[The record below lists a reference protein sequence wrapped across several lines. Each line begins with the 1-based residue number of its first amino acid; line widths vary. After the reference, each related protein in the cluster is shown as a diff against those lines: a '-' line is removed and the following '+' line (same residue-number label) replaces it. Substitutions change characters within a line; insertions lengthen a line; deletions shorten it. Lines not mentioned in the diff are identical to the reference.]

1 MYFLTPKSKIIKVMA
16 ESYKQETQNRY
27 HWKLD
32 GLLKELPDFCRTY
45 FIGREN
51 RLSEVTA
58 VSYAYNLQMF
68 FGYLHDNN
76 SYFGSREVTSYRLED
91 LEKLTSGDIE
101 EFLHWL
107 RYHRNSEGHECHNSE
122 MTIQH
127 YISAIS
133 ALYKY
138 FVKRNILPS
147 NPVDAID
154 RAKRVKKK
162 VIRLEGDEKKD
173 LRAAVDSGEGLT
185 ARQAAFHEKN
195 RERDMAI
202 YEVFLTT
209 GMRISELVGINMTD
223 VDLKAHTIGITRK
236 GSNFQLIY
244 ISDRCTE
251 LLSEY
256 IAVRGKYS
264 PDRDEPALFLSNR
277 GSRISVRT
285 VEVMTKKYVSTALP
299 QKTDKITPH
308 KLRSTYATDMLR
320 RTGDLELVSELLGHS
335 NIATTQIYAR
345 YDDRKHEDVRNVIDE
360 T

>member
-1 MYFLTPKSKIIKVMA
+1 MA
-16 ESYKQETQNRY
+16 DSYKQETQNRY
-27 HWKLD
+27 HEKLD
-32 GLLKELPDFCRTY
+32 SLLKGLPDFCRTY

-68 FGYLHDNN
+68 FTYLHDNN
-76 SYFGSREVTSYRLED
+76 GYFGSREIRAYRLED
-91 LEKLTSGDIE
+91 LEKLNSGDIE

-107 RYHRNSEGHECHNSE
+107 RYHRDSEGRECHNSE

-138 FVKRNILPS
+138 FVKRGHLPS

-162 VIRLEGDEKKD
+162 VIRLEGDEKKE
-173 LRAAVDSGEGLT
+173 LREVVESGAGLT
-185 ARQAAFHEKN
+185 KRQTAFHDKN

-209 GMRISELVGINMTD
+209 GMRISELVGINVTD

-236 GSNFQLIY
+236 GSNYQLIY

-251 LLSEY
+251 ILMDY
-256 IAVRGKYS
+256 MMVRERYG
-264 PDRDEPALFLSNR
+264 PPMNEPALFLSNR

-285 VEVMTKKYVSTALP
+285 VEMMTKKYVTAALP
-299 QKTDKITPH
+299 QKTDRITPH

-320 RTGDLELVSELLGHS
+320 RTVDLELVSELLGHS

-345 YDDRKHEDVRNVIDE
+345 YDDKKHEDVRNVIDGDKPVS
-360 T
+360 

>member
-1 MYFLTPKSKIIKVMA
+1 MP
-16 ESYKQETQNRY
+16 ESFKQETQNRY
-27 HWKLD
+27 HRKLD
-32 GLLKELPDFCRTY
+32 AILKELPDFCRTY

-68 FGYLHDNN
+68 FAYLHENN
-76 SYFGSREVTSYRLED
+76 SYFGSREIRTYRLDD
-91 LEKLTSGDIE
+91 LEKLDSGDIE
-101 EFLHWL
+101 EFLHWM
-107 RYHRNSEGHECHNSE
+107 RYHTGKDGRECHNSE

-138 FVKRNILPS
+138 FVKRDLLPR

-162 VIRLEGDEKKD
+162 VIRLEGDEKSDFRKV
-173 LRAAVDSGEGLT
+173 VDSGEGLT
-185 ARQAAFHEKN
+185 GRQAVFHEKN

-209 GMRISELVGINMTD
+209 GMRISELVGINLTD

-251 LLSEY
+251 LLSQY
-256 IAVRGKYS
+256 LAVRGKYR

-277 GSRISVRT
+277 GKRISVRS
-285 VEVMTKKYVSTALP
+285 VELMTKKYVSVALP
-299 QKTDKITPH
+299 QKTDRITPH

-345 YDDRKHEDVRNVIDE
+345 YDDRKHEDMRNVIDD
-360 T
+360 

>member
-1 MYFLTPKSKIIKVMA
+1 MP
-16 ESYKQETQNRY
+16 ESFKQETQNRY
-27 HWKLD
+27 HRKLD
-32 GLLKELPDFCRTY
+32 TILKELPDFCRTY

-68 FGYLHDNN
+68 FAYLHENN
-76 SYFGSREVTSYRLED
+76 SYFGSREIRTYRLDD
-91 LEKLTSGDIE
+91 LEKLDSGDIE
-101 EFLHWL
+101 EFLHWM
-107 RYHRNSEGHECHNSE
+107 RYHTGKDGRECHNSE

-138 FVKRNILPS
+138 FVKRDLLPR

-162 VIRLEGDEKKD
+162 VIRLEGDEKSDFRKV
-173 LRAAVDSGEGLT
+173 VDSGEGLT
-185 ARQAAFHEKN
+185 GRQAVFHEKN

-209 GMRISELVGINMTD
+209 GMRISELVGINLTD

-251 LLSEY
+251 LLSQY
-256 IAVRGKYS
+256 LAVRGKYR

-277 GSRISVRT
+277 GKRISVRS
-285 VEVMTKKYVSTALP
+285 VELMTKKYVSVALP
-299 QKTDKITPH
+299 QKTDRITPH

-345 YDDRKHEDVRNVIDE
+345 YDDRKHEDMRNVIDD
-360 T
+360 

>member
-1 MYFLTPKSKIIKVMA
+1 MP
-16 ESYKQETQNRY
+16 ESFKQETQNRY
-27 HWKLD
+27 HRKLD
-32 GLLKELPDFCRTY
+32 AILKELPDFCRTY

-68 FGYLHDNN
+68 FAYLHENN
-76 SYFGSREVTSYRLED
+76 SYFGSREIRTYRLDD
-91 LEKLTSGDIE
+91 LEKLDSGDIE
-101 EFLHWL
+101 EFLHWM
-107 RYHRNSEGHECHNSE
+107 RYHTGKDGRECHNSE

-138 FVKRNILPS
+138 FVKRNLLPR

-162 VIRLEGDEKKD
+162 VIRLEGDEKSDFRKV
-173 LRAAVDSGEGLT
+173 VDSGEGLT
-185 ARQAAFHEKN
+185 GRQAVFHEKN

-209 GMRISELVGINMTD
+209 GMRISELVGINLTD

-251 LLSEY
+251 LLSQY
-256 IAVRGKYS
+256 LAVRGKYR

-277 GSRISVRT
+277 GKRISVRS
-285 VEVMTKKYVSTALP
+285 VELMTKKYVSVALP
-299 QKTDKITPH
+299 QKTDRITPH

-345 YDDRKHEDVRNVIDE
+345 YDDRKHEDMRNVIDD
-360 T
+360 

>member
-1 MYFLTPKSKIIKVMA
+1 MP
-16 ESYKQETQNRY
+16 ESFKQETQNRY
-27 HWKLD
+27 HRKLD
-32 GLLKELPDFCRTY
+32 AILKELPDFCRTY

-68 FGYLHDNN
+68 FAYLHENN
-76 SYFGSREVTSYRLED
+76 SYFGSREIKTYRLDD
-91 LEKLTSGDIE
+91 LEKLDSGDIE
-101 EFLHWL
+101 EFLHWM
-107 RYHRNSEGHECHNSE
+107 RYHTGKDGRECHNSE

-138 FVKRNILPS
+138 FVKRDLLPR

-162 VIRLEGDEKKD
+162 VIRLEGDEKSDFRKV
-173 LRAAVDSGEGLT
+173 VDSGEGLT
-185 ARQAAFHEKN
+185 GRQAVFHEKN

-209 GMRISELVGINMTD
+209 GMRISELVGINLTD

-251 LLSEY
+251 LLSQY
-256 IAVRGKYS
+256 LAVRGKYR

-277 GSRISVRT
+277 GKRISVRN
-285 VEVMTKKYVSTALP
+285 VELMTKKYVSVALP
-299 QKTDKITPH
+299 QKTDRITPH

-345 YDDRKHEDVRNVIDE
+345 YDDRKHEDMRNVIDD
-360 T
+360 

>member
-1 MYFLTPKSKIIKVMA
+1 MP
-16 ESYKQETQNRY
+16 ESFKQETQNRY
-27 HWKLD
+27 HRKLD
-32 GLLKELPDFCRTY
+32 AILKELPDFCRTY

-68 FGYLHDNN
+68 FAYLHENN
-76 SYFGSREVTSYRLED
+76 SYFGSREIKTYRLDD
-91 LEKLTSGDIE
+91 LEKLDSGDIE
-101 EFLHWL
+101 EFLHWM
-107 RYHRNSEGHECHNSE
+107 RYHTGKDGRECHNSE

-138 FVKRNILPS
+138 FVKRDLLPR

-162 VIRLEGDEKKD
+162 VIRLEGDEKSDFRKV
-173 LRAAVDSGEGLT
+173 VDSGEGLT
-185 ARQAAFHEKN
+185 GRQAVFHEKN

-209 GMRISELVGINMTD
+209 GMRISELVGINLTD

-251 LLSEY
+251 LLSQY
-256 IAVRGKYS
+256 LAVRGKYR

-277 GSRISVRT
+277 GKRISVRS
-285 VEVMTKKYVSTALP
+285 VELMTKKYVSVALP
-299 QKTDKITPH
+299 QKTDRITPH

-345 YDDRKHEDVRNVIDE
+345 YDDRKHEDMRNVIDD
-360 T
+360 

>member
-1 MYFLTPKSKIIKVMA
+1 MP
-16 ESYKQETQNRY
+16 ESFKQETQNRY
-27 HWKLD
+27 HRKLD
-32 GLLKELPDFCRTY
+32 AILKELPDFCRTY

-68 FGYLHDNN
+68 FAYLHENN
-76 SYFGSREVTSYRLED
+76 SYFGSREIKTYRLDD
-91 LEKLTSGDIE
+91 LEKLDSGDIE
-101 EFLHWL
+101 EFLHWM
-107 RYHRNSEGHECHNSE
+107 RYHTGKDGRECHNSE

-138 FVKRNILPS
+138 FVKRDLLPR

-162 VIRLEGDEKKD
+162 VIRLEGDEKSDFRKV
-173 LRAAVDSGEGLT
+173 VDSGEGLT
-185 ARQAAFHEKN
+185 GRQAVFHEKN

-209 GMRISELVGINMTD
+209 GMRISELVGINLTD

-251 LLSEY
+251 LLSQY
-256 IAVRGKYS
+256 LAVREKYR

-277 GSRISVRT
+277 GKRISVRS
-285 VEVMTKKYVSTALP
+285 VELMTKKYVSVALP
-299 QKTDKITPH
+299 QKTDRITPH

-345 YDDRKHEDVRNVIDE
+345 YDDRKHEDMRNVIDD
-360 T
+360 

>member
-1 MYFLTPKSKIIKVMA
+1 MP
-16 ESYKQETQNRY
+16 ESFKQETQNRY
-27 HWKLD
+27 HRKLD
-32 GLLKELPDFCRTY
+32 TILKELPDFCRTY

-68 FGYLHDNN
+68 FAYLHENN
-76 SYFGSREVTSYRLED
+76 SYFGSREIKTYRLDD
-91 LEKLTSGDIE
+91 LEKLDSGDIE
-101 EFLHWL
+101 EFLHWM
-107 RYHRNSEGHECHNSE
+107 RYHTGKDGRECHNSE

-138 FVKRNILPS
+138 FVKRDLLPR

-162 VIRLEGDEKKD
+162 VIRLEGDEKSDFRKV
-173 LRAAVDSGEGLT
+173 VDSGEGLT
-185 ARQAAFHEKN
+185 GRQAVFHEKN

-209 GMRISELVGINMTD
+209 GMRISELVGINLTD

-251 LLSEY
+251 LLSQY
-256 IAVRGKYS
+256 LAVRGKYR

-277 GSRISVRT
+277 GKRISVRS
-285 VEVMTKKYVSTALP
+285 VELMTKKYVSVALP
-299 QKTDKITPH
+299 QKTDRITPH

-345 YDDRKHEDVRNVIDE
+345 YDDRKHEDMRNVIDD
-360 T
+360 

>member
-1 MYFLTPKSKIIKVMA
+1 MP
-16 ESYKQETQNRY
+16 ESFKQETQNRY
-27 HWKLD
+27 HRKLD
-32 GLLKELPDFCRTY
+32 AILKELPDFCRTY

-68 FGYLHDNN
+68 FAYLHENN
-76 SYFGSREVTSYRLED
+76 SYFGSREIRTYRLDD
-91 LEKLTSGDIE
+91 LEKLDSGDIE
-101 EFLHWL
+101 EFLHWM
-107 RYHRNSEGHECHNSE
+107 RYHTGKDGRECHNSE

-138 FVKRNILPS
+138 FVKRGLLPR

-162 VIRLEGDEKKD
+162 VIRLEGDEKSDFRKV
-173 LRAAVDSGEGLT
+173 VDSGEGLT
-185 ARQAAFHEKN
+185 GRQAVFHEKN

-209 GMRISELVGINMTD
+209 GMRISELVGINLTD

-251 LLSEY
+251 LLSQY
-256 IAVRGKYS
+256 LAVRGKYR

-277 GSRISVRT
+277 GKRISVRS
-285 VEVMTKKYVSTALP
+285 VELMTKKYVSVALP
-299 QKTDKITPH
+299 QKTDRITPH

-345 YDDRKHEDVRNVIDE
+345 YDDRKHEDMRNVIDD
-360 T
+360 